1 MDSEGIV
8 KESIGGERA
17 IGAIITLLLWLET
30 ELKKKRTISCIGI
43 YCKTLQMGSEQEES
57 SSEVQNR
64 NNLCAYRLG

>member
-30 ELKKKRTISCIGI
+30 ELKKKDDKLHRNILQNTPNGI
-43 YCKTLQMGSEQEES
+43 
-57 SSEVQNR
+57 
-64 NNLCAYRLG
+64 